1 MRYIIT
7 LLLLAGALF
16 GGQDVSIEEKPK
28 AMLENI
34 SHNAINIGTGNMS
47 DVYVFLDPLC
57 SASRALM
64 KQIDANK
71 LLQLS
76 NTYHI
81 FLYRLP
87 RLDSEKTMQ
96 YIYQSDDPKKS
107 LIEIMID
114 DDVVDF
120 TNFKANKKTLKM
132 LEEVSE
138 VAKKLDM
145 KLRPYMISFD
155 KDSKYCRV
163 SEGTA
168 SCLEEFEK

>member
-1 MRYIIT
+1 MKYIIALF
-7 LLLLAGALF
+7 LLGVTLF
-16 GGQDVSIEEKPK
+16 GGQNIPIEQKPK
-28 AMLENI
+28 AMLEAI

-57 SASRALM
+57 SASRALI
-64 KQIDANK
+64 KQINANK
-71 LLQLS
+71 LLQIS

-96 YIYQSDDPKKS
+96 YIYQSDDPQKAI
-107 LIEIMID
+107 IEIMVDEDI
-114 DDVVDF
+114 VDF
-120 TNFKANKKTLKM
+120 TNFKANEKTLKM
-132 LEEVSE
+132 LVEVSE

-145 KLRPYMISFD
+145 KFRPYMISFD

>member
-7 LLLLAGALF
+7 LLILVTALF
-16 GGQDVSIEEKPK
+16 GGQNIPIEQKPK
-28 AMLENI
+28 AMLESI
-34 SHNAINIGTGNMS
+34 SHNAINIGTGKMS

-57 SASRALM
+57 SSSRTLM

-96 YIYQSDDPKKS
+96 YIYQSDDPQKS
-107 LIEIMID
+107 LIEIM
-114 DDVVDF
+114 VDGDEVDLAD
-120 TNFKANKKTLKM
+120 FKANEKTLKM
-132 LEEVSE
+132 LVEVSE

-155 KDSKYCRV
+155 KDSKFCRV

-168 SCLEEFEK
+168 SCLEEF